1 MERAKSGQVQMVI
14 EVVDEGGDPSRG
26 AGDRRS
32 RRTVRIHATPQW
44 NHSNSFVRNER
55 GVDREYRK

>member
-32 RRTVRIHATPQW
+32 RGTVRIHATPQW